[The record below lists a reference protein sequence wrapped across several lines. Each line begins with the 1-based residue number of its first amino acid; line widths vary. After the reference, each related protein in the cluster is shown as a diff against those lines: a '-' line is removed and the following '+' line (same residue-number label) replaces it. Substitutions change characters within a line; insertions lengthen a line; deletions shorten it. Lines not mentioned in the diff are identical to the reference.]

1 MILIVFL
8 LLLSFIPVHPYMS
21 DRFSAYEEYVW
32 YQGIK
37 GTIPLTNNYPVEIK
51 ESGAVYENNYSKF
64 LLKKIDFE
72 KTLKNQNIFL
82 DASVGASYHDS
93 IAPTISISPK
103 VEFSLTDNIEASVKV
118 FLSNDIDN
126 SRGFPIKPFKEK
138 IIAGFERGYVKYSN
152 EKLFVL
158 FGRMDY
164 HSSFSK
170 DNSLLFDYKAV
181 PMDGIY
187 LSGEANRYFS
197 YDFKYASLGS
207 MKLDSTYLFEGED
220 IDVISRY
227 LSFHKIILTLKD
239 YLRLSFSESCI
250 FGRKSI
256 GNILDYT
263 FPFFIF
269 YGEQNN
275 IDINDN
281 ILWAFDVN
289 YNYLGRVNLSYSL
302 LVDDYQYEYEGTKDL
317 EPPELGHIVRI
328 DAPVCCAVMS
338 LSYMRINAWVYNQ
351 RYPWNRYIFNSKN
364 IGDEMGPDIQG
375 IEGNGLFAYS
385 STGRVNF
392 KVSYFE
398 KGDNYSSS
406 DWIFPIS
413 DTYYYKQIG
422 IDPVKKWTEASLSVE
437 QIYKFLSF
445 NLSLNYLYGIENTDS
460 GLSVD
465 SYIRIL
471 L

>member
-1 MILIVFL
+1 
-8 LLLSFIPVHPYMS
+8 
-21 DRFSAYEEYVW
+21 
-32 YQGIK
+32 
-37 GTIPLTNNYPVEIK
+37 
-51 ESGAVYENNYSKF
+51 
-64 LLKKIDFE
+64 
-72 KTLKNQNIFL
+72 
-82 DASVGASYHDS
+82 
-93 IAPTISISPK
+93 
-103 VEFSLTDNIEASVKV
+103 
-118 FLSNDIDN
+118 
-126 SRGFPIKPFKEK
+126 
-138 IIAGFERGYVKYSN
+138 
-152 EKLFVL
+152 
-158 FGRMDY
+158 
-164 HSSFSK
+164 
-170 DNSLLFDYKAV
+170 
-181 PMDGIY
+181 MDGIY

-227 LSFHKIILTLKD
+227 LSFHKFILTLKD

-256 GNILDYT
+256 GNIFDYT